1 MVITMGTEMYNM
13 RDLARGDDK
22 NTLNF
27 LAETGDKITR
37 YFVACNESTP
47 DETLLALS
55 GDRLTYIRSAAKRTL
70 AKHQMK

>member
-1 MVITMGTEMYNM
+1 MRTETYDM

-37 YFVACNESTP
+37 YFVACNECTP
-47 DETLLALS
+47 NETLLALS
-55 GDRLTYIRSAAKRTL
+55 GDRLAYVRSAAKRTL
-70 AKHQMK
+70 AKHLMN